1 MRLLASLVFF
11 ASAPAIRADDF
22 KPLFDGK
29 TFTGWK
35 AQVRPA
41 KDGTV
46 ADWQGTWSIID
57 GVLKCTGKPNGYLAT
72 TQDYENYKL
81 RVKWRFPKDSK
92 GGNSGVLL
100 HVQADRHPWPNSIEA
115 QLASGRAGELWL
127 IANAEGQLPRLDI
140 DPARKDPDNKEGR
153 RFFRVGKDEAI
164 EKPFGEWNQYE
175 IICNGGNIELT
186 VNGKRVNSGANGAL
200 KKGRIA
206 LQSEGVE
213 IHFKDIELAPLK

>member
-1 MRLLASLVFF
+1 MRLLACVAFIGTVSV
-11 ASAPAIRADDF
+11 ARADDF
-22 KPLFDGK
+22 TSLFDGK

-46 ADWQGTWSIID
+46 ADWKSTWSIEG

-100 HVQADRHPWPNSIEA
+100 HVQQDRHPWPNSIEA

-127 IANAEGQLPRLDI
+127 IADAEGKLPKLEI
-140 DPARKDPDNKEGR
+140 DPVRKDPDNKEGR
-153 RFFRVGKDEAI
+153 RFFRIGKDEVI
-164 EKPFGEWNQYE
+164 EKAFGEWNQYE
-175 IICNGGNIELT
+175 ITCKGGAIELI
-186 VNGKRVNSGANGAL
+186 VNGKKVNNGSNGQL
-200 KKGRIA
+200 TKGRIA
-206 LQSEGVE
+206 FQSEGVE
-213 IHFKDIELAPLK
+213 IHFKDIELAQLK

>member
-11 ASAPAIRADDF
+11 LAVSVGRTDDF
-22 KPLFDGK
+22 TPLFDGK

-35 AQVRPA
+35 AHVRPA

-46 ADWQGTWSIID
+46 ADWKNTWSIED
-57 GVLKCTGKPNGYLAT
+57 GYLKCTGKPNGYLAT
-72 TQDYENYKL
+72 TQDHENYKL

-100 HVQADRHPWPNSIEA
+100 HVQQDRHPWPNSIEA

-127 IANAEGQLPRLDI
+127 IADADGKLPRLDI
-140 DPARKDPDNKEGR
+140 DPKQKDPDNKEGR
-153 RFFRVGKDEAI
+153 RFFRIGKDDVI

-175 IICNGGNIELT
+175 ITCQNGAVELA
-186 VNGKRVNSGANGAL
+186 VNGKKVNRGTNGSL
-200 KKGRIA
+200 RKGRIA

-213 IHFKDIELAPLK
+213 VHFKDIELAPIR